1 MSDTDTTDRMTI
13 PGWRAA
19 DHEELRAILHRVRIG
34 LHTPLESARLAAVL
48 QASLI
53 AHVERL
59 VPLVEWVTERIRP
72 EDFAPESKP

>member
-1 MSDTDTTDRMTI
+1 MSDATTTDRVII

-59 VPLVEWVTERIRP
+59 VPLVEWLTERIRP
-72 EDFAPESKP
+72 EDFTPESKS